1 MREIALHLL
10 DIAENSAAAES
21 RNISIEVHEDLLSD
35 RLSTCVVDDGRGM
48 DLETVQRVQDPF
60 YTTRTTRNVG
70 LGIPLLKLAAEMAE
84 GSFRLKSEPGKGTR
98 VEAIFRHSHMDRMP
112 LGDISATFLTALISH
127 PDIHW
132 TFVYRATDK
141 NGNMSDFVF
150 DDMELKT
157 ELGDLSLTEPEVLT
171 FVRGMLEE
179 GIEALTRKRLT
190 ELENL
195 FATENTERK

>member
-10 DIAENSAAAES
+10 DIAENSAAADS
-21 RNISIEVHEDLLSD
+21 RNISIEVHEDLHSD
-35 RLSTCVVDDGRGM
+35 RLSACVIDDGRGM

-84 GSFRLKSEPGKGTR
+84 GNLSLQSEPGQGTR
-98 VEAIFRHSHMDRMP
+98 VEAVFRHSHVDRMP
-112 LGDISATFLTALISH
+112 LGDIASTFLTALISH

-132 TFVYRATDK
+132 SFVYRTTDK
-141 NGNMSDFVF
+141 NGNSRDFVF
-150 DDMELKT
+150 DDAELKT
-157 ELGDLSLTEPEVLT
+157 ELGDLSLTEPEILT

-179 GIEALTRKRLT
+179 GIEALAPQTVS
-190 ELENL
+190 
-195 FATENTERK
+195 